1 MHSDDVKLE
10 FRIPVGIKALLAKTA
25 AAKDRSMESMAR
37 QLISRGLMGLMEPL
51 TPAEASTFGAAAVRS
66 PVTGLPYQDGPG
78 SVSHEAQDRVAL
90 AAAAA
95 GRPLSHFEASRIVN
109 ADPVD
114 NAAAA
119 ATASIE
125 DLVK

>member
-1 MHSDDVKLE
+1 MSDADAKIEL
-10 FRIPVGIKALLAKTA
+10 RLPAGMKDLLAK
-25 AAKDRSMESMAR
+25 AAKAHDRPVASMAR

-78 SVSHEAQDRVAL
+78 SVSHETQDRVAL

-95 GRPLSHFEASRIVN
+95 GGRLSEAEAQRIVRGTTLE
-109 ADPVD
+109 DE
-114 NAAAA
+114 AAAA
-119 ATASIE
+119 AASLE
-125 DLVK
+125 LK